1 MNPKEGRVRDDPFG
15 GYGKKMF
22 DFPVPFIFNL
32 ILEMFSIFFCLR
44 FRTMLIQ
51 SHEYPVL
58 IQ

>member
-1 MNPKEGRVRDDPFG
+1 MRDDPFG

-51 SHEYPVL
+51 SHEYLVL